1 MLDEKRVRLMTQMA
15 SYEETDGRKMI
26 PVTTWFRSDYV
37 GFNMVKSALSITIVY
52 VLVVGTYIFC
62 NVEKYIAD
70 FYKTDFMSLLRRFLS
85 IYAVVTIAY
94 LLVAFLLYTYRYNKA
109 RKSVRTYQRALSL
122 LLTMYHM
129 NE

>member
-37 GFNMVKSALSITIVY
+37 GFNMMKSALSITIVY
-52 VLVVGTYIFC
+52 LMVAGTYIFC
-62 NVEKYIAD
+62 NVEQYIAD
-70 FYKTDFMSLLRRFLS
+70 FYKTDFMSLLQRFLS
-85 IYAVVTIAY
+85 IYAVVMIAY
-94 LLVAFLLYTYRYNKA
+94 LIVSFLLYTYRYNKA
-109 RKSVRTYQRALSL
+109 RKSVKTYQRALSL